1 MQGKQ
6 LQMNSFTDT
15 QRFNLLFNNY
25 YDRFIRFAYGYVRER
40 ETAEDFVSEAFAT
53 YWDKRKELQIG
64 TKPQAFI
71 LTVIKNKCINH
82 LEHLK
87 IRHNAESRMSDLES
101 WRLSLSINTL
111 QACDPDFLFS
121 EEIMQIV
128 EKTLQNLP
136 QKTRHIFALN
146 RFEGLSYDEIA
157 RKMNLN
163 HKTIEYHVSKALK
176 SLRHSLKD
184 FHLLSLF
191 LF

>member
-1 MQGKQ
+1 
-6 LQMNSFTDT
+6 MNSFTDT
-15 QRFNLLFNNY
+15 QHFNLLYNEYNE
-25 YDRFIRFAYGYVRER
+25 RFIRFAYGYVRER
-40 ETAEDFVSEAFAT
+40 ETAEDFVSEAFAI

-87 IRHNAESRMSDLES
+87 IRHSAESQMSDQES

-111 QACDPDFLFS
+111 QACDPDFIFS
-121 EEIMQIV
+121 EEIKMIV
-128 EKTLQNLP
+128 EQTLQNLP
-136 QKTRHIFALN
+136 KKTHQIFALN

-157 RKMNLN
+157 RKMNLTP
-163 HKTIEYHVSKALK
+163 KTIEYHVSKALK
-176 SLRHSLKD
+176 SLRLSLKD
-184 FHLLSLF
+184 FYNQSLF